1 MSISLTGE
9 ILGEKYDILAK
20 LGEGG
25 SCIVYLAKKLNSINY
40 TERYALKTLST
51 EEENAIKLLERETQT
66 LKRLNHPNIV
76 KFIEEG
82 YEARHKLVYLVLEF
96 LDGQNIKDYFD
107 SGIDLKTKLDIF
119 LQIIDGISHAHSKD
133 IIHRDI
139 KPDNIR
145 IVDTGEKPVAK
156 ILDFGIAIIT
166 TTILTNTIRSYHTPL
181 FSSPEQI
188 NLEKV
193 SRDSDIYSLGMTF
206 LYLLSSQENRT
217 DFQEERDK
225 AVLYKSAE
233 ETLSNFNASSLIDIL
248 KKATDKDRETRPK
261 IDRIRQAIAN
271 LKEELSER
279 MVVVFSITPKFKEQI
294 LSKYNLQQQVVKIK
308 KHIEDE
314 LKADSGVLYINKS
327 PRQDREDRLTVEIF
341 IESLSNV
348 YYGFINYN
356 SPNEIVLYNAPDFT
370 NFKSRE
376 IITENGVRIKVDPI
390 VNIDRNPKIK
400 PDLTQLINLILEKN
414 QQVKNEVEDDKAI
427 ALTFEQ
433 WQSVID
439 IEKKIISDRKEVF
452 QYQDKYYDNQRQIIL
467 ITLQEPISIEQFEQ
481 ITSPALDVTISVN
494 RRSRSNQQKNFQG
507 AIGKIVDGEKSSNGE
522 LIEKLH
528 ISIGD
533 FCAPEVIESIVDK
546 GTIETNFKA
555 QESEIERRRKALREI
570 RYGDSENTE
579 LSKVIVN
586 PANVKQ
592 TEPLFIRQ
600 FFNDKIDDSQRLA
613 VCKALATEDIF
624 LIQGP
629 PGTGKTSVITEIILQ
644 ILDKYPNDKVLISS
658 QSNVA
663 VDNVLTRLSRL
674 PSGKEIK
681 CVRIGREEKIEED
694 AKQFEIEKTILNWQR
709 LIQSKSLENWGNYQ
723 QKNEHLLSG
732 VKKIANIEEI
742 REQSQEIQSLSKK
755 LTQVVE
761 RVNSGLII
769 SKDHLASQEFSE
781 TALELIYEKL
791 VLEQKILEAIEKYV
805 SKFGIEYP
813 EHKPLNDW
821 INEEYK
827 GLQDIVGEN
836 RENHERYIKLKKLNE
851 DWNERLNR
859 KQQDLISF
867 FIEGVNVIGATCL
880 GVANFKDRNFDWV
893 IVDEAGRSTA
903 PETFVPMSKGKK
915 IILVGDHRQ
924 LPPII
929 DRELQDRALNEKQIQ
944 KRVLEVSLFE
954 YLYENLPNSNKIT
967 LNHQYRMHP
976 DIGNLVSHLF
986 YEEQVSSQRVNK
998 EEKQH
1003 HLSQFDKNVYWIS
1016 TSDVPMEKS
1025 QERENG
1031 KSRSNPYEA
1040 KVIKAVLSKIQQ
1052 DCEDNHLVK
1061 EVGVI
1066 AAYRSQIA
1074 ILESSI
1080 APNDRQVWK
1089 NLHISIHTVDAF
1101 QGGECDIIIYDLV
1114 RNNRQKKLGFTS
1126 DDRRLNVALSRAR
1139 QLLIIVGNDNM
1150 AYQGQTPNGIPN
1162 PFKPLIEYI
1171 EEQSEFCSRITS
1183 ETFM

>member
-1 MSISLTGE
+1 MPL
-9 ILGEKYDILAK
+9 
-20 LGEGG
+20 
-25 SCIVYLAKKLNSINY
+25 
-40 TERYALKTLST
+40 
-51 EEENAIKLLERETQT
+51 
-66 LKRLNHPNIV
+66 
-76 KFIEEG
+76 
-82 YEARHKLVYLVLEF
+82 
-96 LDGQNIKDYFD
+96 
-107 SGIDLKTKLDIF
+107 
-119 LQIIDGISHAHSKD
+119 
-133 IIHRDI
+133 I
-139 KPDNIR
+139 KP
-145 IVDTGEKPVAK
+145 VSALFG
-156 ILDFGIAIIT
+156 LDFS
-166 TTILTNTIRSYHTPL
+166 L
-181 FSSPEQI
+181 SP
-188 NLEKV
+188 NREK
-193 SRDSDIYSLGMTF
+193 
-206 LYLLSSQENRT
+206 
-217 DFQEERDK
+217 
-225 AVLYKSAE
+225 
-233 ETLSNFNASSLIDIL
+233 
-248 KKATDKDRETRPK
+248 RPK
-261 IDRIRQAIAN
+261 IDEIRKSIAN
-271 LKEELSER
+271 LKEDLSER
-279 MVVVFSITPKFKEQI
+279 MTVVFSLTNSFQEQI
-294 LSKYNLQQQVVKIK
+294 SNKYNLQKQVLKIK
-308 KHIEDE
+308 RHIDSE
-314 LKADSGVLYINKS
+314 LKANSGVLYINKS
-327 PRQDREDRLTVEIF
+327 RKQKEEDKLTLEIY
-341 IESLSNV
+341 IEPLSKV
-348 YYGFINYN
+348 YYGFIKVND
-356 SPNEIVLYNAPDFT
+356 PTEIVLYHTPDFISP
-370 NFKSRE
+370 KIQE
-376 IITENGVRIKVDPI
+376 IIIENGVTVKVDPI
-390 VNIDRNPKIK
+390 VNVGDSPKRKTDLSELID
-400 PDLTQLINLILEKN
+400 LIIEKDR
-414 QQVKNEVEDDKAI
+414 QVKNEVEDNEVIK
-427 ALTFEQ
+427 LTFEQ
-433 WQSVID
+433 WQDVIEL
-439 IEKKIISDRKEVF
+439 EKKIISDKKQVF
-452 QYQDKYYDNQRQIIL
+452 QYQQKYYDSERQILIL
-467 ITLQEPISIEQFEQ
+467 TLQKPLSIEQFDQ

-494 RRSRSNQQKNFQG
+494 RLSRSNQQRNVQW
-507 AIGKIVDGEKSSNGE
+507 AIGKIVDGEKLSNGE

-533 FCAPEVIESIVDK
+533 FCDPEVIESIVDK

-579 LSKVIVN
+579 LSKVIVD

-592 TEPLFIRQ
+592 IEPLLIRR
-600 FFNDKIDDSQRLA
+600 FFNEKIDDSQQLA
-613 VCKALATEDIF
+613 VRKALATEDIF

-644 ILDKYPNDKVLISS
+644 ILDKYPNDKILISS

-663 VDNVLTRLSRL
+663 VDNVLTRLSRV
-674 PSGKEIK
+674 SSKEIK

-694 AKQFEIEKTILNWQR
+694 AKQFEIEKAILNWQK
-709 LIQSKSLENWGNYQ
+709 LIQSKSLKNWENYQ

-732 VKKIANIEEI
+732 VKKITNIEEI
-742 REQSQEIQSLSKK
+742 REQSQEIQALSKK

-761 RVNSGLII
+761 RVNSELII
-769 SKDHLASQEFSE
+769 SKDNPAFQEFSD
-781 TALELIYEKL
+781 TALELIYEKQI
-791 VLEQKILEAIEKYV
+791 LEKKILEAIEKYV

-813 EHKPLNDW
+813 EHKRLNDW

-827 GLQDIVGEN
+827 ALQDIVGEN
-836 RENHERYIKLKKLNE
+836 RENFEKYIKLKKLNE
-851 DWNERLNR
+851 DWNEKLKR

-893 IVDEAGRSTA
+893 IIDEAGRSTA

-929 DRELQDRALNEKQIQ
+929 DQELQERALNEKQIQ

-954 YLYENLPNSNKIT
+954 YLYENLPKSNKIT

-986 YEEQVSSQRVNK
+986 YGNEVSSQRVNK

-1003 HLSQFDKNVYWIS
+1003 QLSQFDKSVYWIS

-1052 DCEDNHLVK
+1052 DCEDNHLYK

-1114 RNNRQKKLGFTS
+1114 RNNRPKKLGFTS

-1150 AYQGQTPNGIPN
+1150 AYQGKTPNGIPN

-1183 ETFM
+1183 ENFM

>member
-1 MSISLTGE
+1 MSIPLYGE
-9 ILGEKYDILAK
+9 ILGGKYDIQAK

-25 SCIVYLAKKLNSINY
+25 SCVVYLAKKLNS
-40 TERYALKTLST
+40 TERYAIKILST
-51 EEENAIKLLERETQT
+51 QEENAIKLLDRETQT
-66 LKRLNHPNIV
+66 LKRLNHINIV

-82 YEARHKLVYLVLEF
+82 YEDRHKLVYLVLEY
-96 LDGQNIKDYFD
+96 LEGQSIKEYFD
-107 SGIDLKTKLDIF
+107 SGINLKTQLDIF

-139 KPDNIR
+139 KPDNIK

-181 FSSPEQI
+181 FSAPEQI
-188 NLEKV
+188 NLERV

-206 LYLLSSQENRT
+206 LYLLSSQKSRI
-217 DFQEERDK
+217 DFQEERNK
-225 AVLYKSAE
+225 AALYKSAE
-233 ETLSNFNASSLIDIL
+233 ETLNNFNASSLIELL

-261 IDRIRQAIAN
+261 LDQIRKEIAN
-271 LKEELSER
+271 LRQELSER
-279 MVVVFSITPKFKEQI
+279 MVILFSITPKLQEQI
-294 LSKYNLQQQVVKIK
+294 SNKYNLQQQSVKIK

-327 PRQDREDRLTVEIF
+327 PKQDREDRLTVEIF
-341 IESLSNV
+341 IESLSKV
-348 YYGFINYN
+348 YYGFINSN
-356 SPNEIVLYNAPDFT
+356 DPNEIVLYSAPDFT
-370 NFKSRE
+370 NLKSQE
-376 IITENGVRIKVDPI
+376 ILTENGVRIQVDPI
-390 VNIDRNPKIK
+390 VNVSQNHKIK
-400 PDLTQLINLILEKN
+400 PDLTQLVNLILERN
-414 QQVKNEVEDDKAI
+414 QQIVNEIEDNKTL
-427 ALTFEQ
+427 ALNFEQ
-433 WQSVID
+433 WQSVIE
-439 IEKKIISDRKEVF
+439 IEKKIISDRKQVF
-452 QYQDKYYDNQRQIIL
+452 QYQERYYDNQRQIIL
-467 ITLQEPISIEQFEQ
+467 VTLQEPISIEQFEQ
-481 ITSPALDVTISVN
+481 ITSPALDVTISVK
-494 RRSRSNQQKNFQG
+494 RLSRSNQQKNIQW

-533 FCAPEVIESIVDK
+533 FCDTEIIESIVDK

-579 LSKVIVN
+579 LSKVIVD

-592 TEPLFIRQ
+592 IEPLLIRR
-600 FFNDKIDDSQRLA
+600 FFNEKLDESQQLA

-644 ILDKYPNDKVLISS
+644 ILDKYPYDKILISS

-663 VDNVLTRLSRL
+663 VDNVLTRLSRVA
-674 PSGKEIK
+674 SKEIK

-694 AKQFEIEKTILNWQR
+694 ARQFEIEKAILNWQKS
-709 LIQSKSLENWGNYQ
+709 IQSKSLAYWKNYQ
-723 QKNEHLLSG
+723 QQNEQLLSG
-732 VKKIANIEEI
+732 VKKIANVEEI
-742 REQSQEIQSLSKK
+742 KEQNKELQSLTKK
-755 LTQVVE
+755 LTQVIE
-761 RVNSGLII
+761 KLNSELVI
-769 SKDHLASQEFSE
+769 SKDNSASQEFSDIS
-781 TALELIYEKL
+781 LEMIYEKIL
-791 VLEQKILEAIEKYV
+791 LEQKILESIEKYV
-805 SKFGIEYP
+805 TKYGIEYP
-813 EHKPLNDW
+813 EQKQLNDW
-821 INEEYK
+821 INNEYK
-827 GLQDIVGEN
+827 GLQDILGEN
-836 RENHERYIKLKKLNE
+836 RENHERYIKLKNLNE
-851 DWNERLNR
+851 DWNERLKR

-893 IVDEAGRSTA
+893 IIDEAGRSTA

-929 DRELQDRALNEKQIQ
+929 DQELQERALNEKQIQ
-944 KRVLEVSLFE
+944 KRTLEVSLFE
-954 YLYENLPNSNKIT
+954 YLYENLPKTNKIT

-986 YEEQVSSQRVNK
+986 YEDQVSSQRVNQD
-998 EEKQH
+998 EKQH
-1003 HLSQFDKNVYWIS
+1003 QLKQFDKNVYWIS
-1016 TSDVPMEKS
+1016 TSDVPIEKS

-1040 KVIKAVLSKIQQ
+1040 KVIKAVLLKIQQ
-1052 DCEDNHLVK
+1052 DCEDKNLFK

-1080 APNDRQVWK
+1080 APNDQQLWK

-1101 QGGECDIIIYDLV
+1101 QGGECDIILYDLV

-1126 DDRRLNVALSRAR
+1126 DDRRLNVALSRTR

-1150 AYQGQTPNGIPN
+1150 AYQGRTPNGIAN

-1171 EEQSEFCSRITS
+1171 DKKSAFCSRITS
-1183 ETFM
+1183 ENFM

>member
-1 MSISLTGE
+1 MSISLVDE
-9 ILGEKYDILAK
+9 ILGGKYDIKAK

-25 SCIVYLAKKLNSINY
+25 SCIVYLAKKLNS
-40 TERYALKTLST
+40 TERYAIKTLST
-51 EEENAIKLLERETQT
+51 EQENTIKLLERETQT

-76 KFIEEG
+76 RFIEEG
-82 YEARHKLVYLVLEF
+82 YEERHKLVYLVLEY
-96 LDGQNIKDYFD
+96 LEGQNIKDHFD
-107 SGIDLKTKLDIF
+107 SGIDLKTQLDIF

-139 KPDNIR
+139 KPDNIKV
-145 IVDTGEKPVAK
+145 VDTGEKPVAK

-181 FSSPEQI
+181 FSAPEQI
-188 NLEKV
+188 NLERV

-206 LYLLSSQENRT
+206 LYLLSSQQSRI

-225 AVLYKSAE
+225 NILYQSTE
-233 ETLSNFNASSLIDIL
+233 ETLANFNASSITDIFR
-248 KKATDKDRETRPK
+248 KATHKDREKRPK
-261 IDRIRQAIAN
+261 IDEIRKSIAN
-271 LKEELSER
+271 LKEDLSER
-279 MVVVFSITPKFKEQI
+279 MTVVFSLTNSFQEQI
-294 LSKYNLQQQVVKIK
+294 SNKYNLQKQVLKIK
-308 KHIEDE
+308 RHIDSE
-314 LKADSGVLYINKS
+314 LKANSGLLYINKS
-327 PRQDREDRLTVEIF
+327 RKQKEEDRLTLEIY
-341 IESLSNV
+341 IEPLSKV
-348 YYGFINYN
+348 YYGFIKVNE
-356 SPNEIVLYNAPDFT
+356 PTEIVLYHTPDFISP
-370 NFKSRE
+370 KIQE
-376 IITENGVRIKVDPI
+376 IIIENGVTVKVDPI
-390 VNIDRNPKIK
+390 VNVGDSPKRKTDLSELID
-400 PDLTQLINLILEKN
+400 LIIEKDR
-414 QQVKNEVEDDKAI
+414 QVKNEVEDNEVIK
-427 ALTFEQ
+427 LTFEQ
-433 WQSVID
+433 WQDVIEL
-439 IEKKIISDRKEVF
+439 EKKIISDKKQVF
-452 QYQDKYYDNQRQIIL
+452 QYQQKYYDSERQILIL
-467 ITLQEPISIEQFEQ
+467 TLQKPLSIEQFDQ

-494 RRSRSNQQKNFQG
+494 KLSRSNQQRNVQW
-507 AIGKIVDGEKSSNGE
+507 AIGKIVDGEKLSNGE

-533 FCAPEVIESIVDK
+533 FCDPEVIESIVDK

-579 LSKVIVN
+579 LSKVIVD

-592 TEPLFIRQ
+592 IEPLLIRR
-600 FFNDKIDDSQRLA
+600 FFNEKIDDSQQLA
-613 VCKALATEDIF
+613 VRKALATEDIF

-644 ILDKYPNDKVLISS
+644 ILDKYSNDKILISS

-663 VDNVLTRLSRL
+663 VDNVLTRLSRV
-674 PSGKEIK
+674 SSKEIK

-694 AKQFEIEKTILNWQR
+694 AKQFEIEKAILNWQK
-709 LIQSKSLENWGNYQ
+709 LIQSKSLKNWENYQ
-723 QKNEHLLSG
+723 RKNEHLLSG
-732 VKKIANIEEI
+732 VKKITNIEEI
-742 REQSQEIQSLSKK
+742 REQSQEIQALSKK

-761 RVNSGLII
+761 RVNSELII
-769 SKDHLASQEFSE
+769 SKDNLAFQEFSD
-781 TALELIYEKL
+781 TALELIYEKQI
-791 VLEQKILEAIEKYV
+791 LEKKILEVIEKYV

-813 EHKPLNDW
+813 EHKRLNDW

-827 GLQDIVGEN
+827 ALQDIVGEN
-836 RENHERYIKLKKLNE
+836 RENYEKYIKLKKLNE
-851 DWNERLNR
+851 DWNEKLKR

-880 GVANFKDRNFDWV
+880 GVANFRDRNFDWV
-893 IVDEAGRSTA
+893 IIDEAGRSTA

-929 DRELQDRALNEKQIQ
+929 DQELQERALNEKQIQ

-954 YLYENLPNSNKIT
+954 YLYENLPKSNKIT

-986 YEEQVSSQRVNK
+986 YGNEVSSQRVNK

-1003 HLSQFDKNVYWIS
+1003 QLSQFDKSVYWIS

-1052 DCEDNHLVK
+1052 DCEDNHLYK

-1080 APNDRQVWK
+1080 APNDRQFWK

-1114 RNNRQKKLGFTS
+1114 RNNRPKKLGFTS

-1150 AYQGQTPNGIPN
+1150 AYQGKTPNGIPN

-1171 EEQSEFCSRITS
+1171 EEQNEFCSRITS
-1183 ETFM
+1183 ENFM

>member
-1 MSISLTGE
+1 MSISLKGE
-9 ILGEKYDILAK
+9 ILGGKYDIQAK

-25 SCIVYLAKKLNSINY
+25 SCIVYLAKKLKS
-40 TERYALKTLST
+40 TERYAIKTLST
-51 EEENAIKLLERETQT
+51 EEENAIKLLERETKT

-82 YEARHKLVYLVLEF
+82 YEDRHKLVYLVLEY

-107 SGIDLKTKLDIF
+107 SGIDLKTQLDIF

-139 KPDNIR
+139 KPDNIK

-181 FSSPEQI
+181 FSAPEQI
-188 NLEKV
+188 NLERV

-206 LYLLSSQENRT
+206 LYLLSSQKSRI

-225 AVLYKSAE
+225 TFLYKSAE
-233 ETLSNFNASSLIDIL
+233 EILAGSNASSLIDL
-248 KKATDKDRETRPK
+248 FQKATDKDREKRPK
-261 IDRIRQAIAN
+261 IDEIRKAIAN
-271 LKEELSER
+271 LKEELAER
-279 MVVVFSITPKFKEQI
+279 MTVKFSLTSSFQEQI
-294 LSKYNLQQQVVKIK
+294 SNKYNFQKQIVKIK
-308 KHIEDE
+308 RHIESE

-327 PRQDREDRLTVEIF
+327 PKQIKEDRLTVQIV
-341 IESLSNV
+341 IESLSKI
-348 YYGFINYN
+348 YHGFINRN
-356 SPNEIVLYNAPDFT
+356 NPNEVVLFNEP
-370 NFKSRE
+370 NFISSKTQE
-376 IITENGVRIKVDPI
+376 IIIENGVAVKVDPI
-390 VNIDRNPKIK
+390 VNLGDSPKRK
-400 PDLTQLINLILEKN
+400 TDLLSELVNLILGKDQEV
-414 QQVKNEVEDDKAI
+414 QNENSNSDALK
-427 ALTFEQ
+427 LTFEQ
-433 WQSVID
+433 WQDLIEL
-439 IEKKIISDRKEVF
+439 EKKIISDKKQIF
-452 QYQDKYYDNQRQIIL
+452 NYQQKYYDSERQLLIL
-467 ITLQEPISIEQFEQ
+467 TLKEPISLEQFDQ
-481 ITSPALDVTISVN
+481 ITSPPLPVTISVK
-494 RRSRSNQQKNFQG
+494 STSPKPKHKK
-507 AIGKIVDGEKSSNGE
+507 IGDIIDGEKGSQGE
-522 LIEKLH
+522 SIAKLH

-533 FCAPEVIESIVDK
+533 FCDPEVLASILDK

-555 QESEIERRRKALREI
+555 QESEVERRRKALREI
-570 RYGDSENTE
+570 RHGDSENAE
-579 LSKVIVN
+579 LSKVIVD
-586 PANVKQ
+586 PTNVKQ
-592 TEPLFIRQ
+592 IEPLLIHR
-600 FFNDKIDDSQRLA
+600 FFNEKLDESQQLA

-644 ILDKYPNDKVLISS
+644 ILDKYPNDKILISS

-663 VDNVLTRLSRL
+663 VDNVLTRLSRVA
-674 PSGKEIK
+674 SKEIK

-694 AKQFEIEKTILNWQR
+694 ARQFEIEKAILNWQK
-709 LIQSKSLENWGNYQ
+709 LIQSKSLAYWENYQ
-723 QKNEHLLSG
+723 QQNEQLLSG
-732 VKKIANIEEI
+732 VKKIANIEQI
-742 REQSQEIQSLSKK
+742 KEQNQELQGLTKK
-755 LTQVVE
+755 LTQVIE
-761 RVNSGLII
+761 RLNSELVI
-769 SKDHLASQEFSE
+769 SKDNSASQEFSDIS
-781 TALELIYEKL
+781 LEMIYEKL
-791 VLEQKILEAIEKYV
+791 LLEQKILESIEKYV
-805 SKFGIEYP
+805 AKFGIEYP
-813 EHKPLNDW
+813 EQKQLNDW

-827 GLQDIVGEN
+827 GLQNILGDN

-851 DWNERLNR
+851 DWNERLKR

-867 FIEGVNVIGATCL
+867 FIEGVNVVGATCL

-903 PETFVPMSKGKK
+903 PETFVPISKGKK
-915 IILVGDHRQ
+915 IILVGDHKQ

-929 DRELQDRALNEKQIQ
+929 DQELQEKALNEKEIQ
-944 KRVLEVSLFE
+944 KKSLEISLFE
-954 YLYENLPNSNKIT
+954 YLYENLPKTNKIT

-986 YEEQVSSQRVNK
+986 YEDQVSSQRVNQD
-998 EEKQH
+998 EKQH
-1003 HLSQFDKNVYWIS
+1003 QLKQFDKNVYWIS
-1016 TSDVPMEKS
+1016 TSDVPIKES

-1040 KVIKAVLSKIQQ
+1040 KVIKAVLLKIQQ
-1052 DCEDNHLVK
+1052 DCEDHDLSK

-1080 APNDRQVWK
+1080 APNDQQLWK

-1101 QGGECDIIIYDLV
+1101 QGGECDIILYDLV
-1114 RNNRQKKLGFTS
+1114 RNNPEKKLGFTA
-1126 DDRRLNVALSRAR
+1126 DDRRLNVALSRTR

-1150 AYQGQTPNGIPN
+1150 AYEGRTPNGIPN

-1171 EEQSEFCSRITS
+1171 DEKSAFCSRITS
-1183 ETFM
+1183 GKFL

>member
-1 MSISLTGE
+1 MSIPLYGE
-9 ILGEKYDILAK
+9 ILGGKYDIQAK

-25 SCIVYLAKKLNSINY
+25 SCVVYLAKKLNS
-40 TERYALKTLST
+40 TERYAIKILST
-51 EEENAIKLLERETQT
+51 QEENAIKLLDRETQT
-66 LKRLNHPNIV
+66 LKRLNHINIV

-82 YEARHKLVYLVLEF
+82 YEDRHKLVYLVLEY
-96 LDGQNIKDYFD
+96 LEGHSIKEYFD
-107 SGIDLKTKLDIF
+107 SGINLKTQLDIF

-139 KPDNIR
+139 KPDNIK

-181 FSSPEQI
+181 FSAPEQI
-188 NLEKV
+188 NLERV

-206 LYLLSSQENRT
+206 LYLLSSQKSRI
-217 DFQEERDK
+217 DFQEERNK
-225 AVLYKSAE
+225 AALYKSAE
-233 ETLSNFNASSLIDIL
+233 ETLNNFNASSLIELL

-261 IDRIRQAIAN
+261 LDQIRKEIAN
-271 LKEELSER
+271 LRQELSER
-279 MVVVFSITPKFKEQI
+279 MVILFSITPKLQEQI
-294 LSKYNLQQQVVKIK
+294 SNKYNLQQQSVKIK

-327 PRQDREDRLTVEIF
+327 PKQDREDRLTVEIF
-341 IESLSNV
+341 IESLSKV
-348 YYGFINYN
+348 YYGFINSN
-356 SPNEIVLYNAPDFT
+356 DPNEIVLYSAPDFT
-370 NFKSRE
+370 NLKSQE
-376 IITENGVRIKVDPI
+376 ILTENGVRIKVDPI
-390 VNIDRNPKIK
+390 VNVSQNHKIK
-400 PDLTQLINLILEKN
+400 PDLTQLVNLILERN
-414 QQVKNEVEDDKAI
+414 QQIVNEIEDNKI
-427 ALTFEQ
+427 LALNFEQ
-433 WQSVID
+433 WQSVIE
-439 IEKKIISDRKEVF
+439 IEKKIISDRKQVF
-452 QYQDKYYDNQRQIIL
+452 QYQEKYYDNQRQIIL
-467 ITLQEPISIEQFEQ
+467 VTLQEPISIEQFEQ
-481 ITSPALDVTISVN
+481 ITSPALDVTISVK
-494 RRSRSNQQKNFQG
+494 RLSRSNQQKNIQW

-533 FCAPEVIESIVDK
+533 FCDTEIIESIVDK

-579 LSKVIVN
+579 LSKVIVD

-592 TEPLFIRQ
+592 IEPLLIRR
-600 FFNDKIDDSQRLA
+600 FFNEKLDESQQLA

-644 ILDKYPNDKVLISS
+644 ILDKYPNDKILISS

-663 VDNVLTRLSRL
+663 VDNVLTRLSRVA
-674 PSGKEIK
+674 SKEIK

-694 AKQFEIEKTILNWQR
+694 ARQFEIEKAILNWQKS
-709 LIQSKSLENWGNYQ
+709 IQSKSLAYWKNYQ
-723 QKNEHLLSG
+723 QQNEQLLSG
-732 VKKIANIEEI
+732 VKKIANVEEI
-742 REQSQEIQSLSKK
+742 KEQNKELQSLTKK
-755 LTQVVE
+755 LTQVIE
-761 RVNSGLII
+761 KLNSELVI
-769 SKDHLASQEFSE
+769 SKDNSASQEFSDIS
-781 TALELIYEKL
+781 LEMIYEKIL
-791 VLEQKILEAIEKYV
+791 LEQKILESIEKYV
-805 SKFGIEYP
+805 TKYGIEYP
-813 EHKPLNDW
+813 EQKQLNDW
-821 INEEYK
+821 INNEYK
-827 GLQDIVGEN
+827 GLQDILGEN
-836 RENHERYIKLKKLNE
+836 QENHERYIKLKNLNE
-851 DWNERLNR
+851 DWNERLKR

-893 IVDEAGRSTA
+893 IIDEAGRSTA

-929 DRELQDRALNEKQIQ
+929 DQELQERALNEKQIQ
-944 KRVLEVSLFE
+944 KRTLEVSLFE
-954 YLYENLPNSNKIT
+954 YLYENLPKTNKIT

-986 YEEQVSSQRVNK
+986 YEDQVSSQRVNQD
-998 EEKQH
+998 EKQH
-1003 HLSQFDKNVYWIS
+1003 QLKQFDKNVYWIS
-1016 TSDVPMEKS
+1016 TSDVPIEKS

-1031 KSRSNPYEA
+1031 KSLSNPYEA
-1040 KVIKAVLSKIQQ
+1040 KVIKAVLLKIQQ
-1052 DCEDNHLVK
+1052 DCEDKNLFK

-1080 APNDRQVWK
+1080 APNDQQLWK

-1101 QGGECDIIIYDLV
+1101 QGGECDIILYDLV

-1126 DDRRLNVALSRAR
+1126 DDRRLNVALSRTR

-1150 AYQGQTPNGIPN
+1150 AYQGRTPNGIAN

-1171 EEQSEFCSRITS
+1171 DEKSAFCSRITS
-1183 ETFM
+1183 ENFM